1 MEHGVVFARLRERA
15 VRGEDPSLAYFGWSP
30 EFEKPSDVPL
40 SVASDPEVWAQAN
53 PALGIRITTEHVAME
68 QRSMDPRTFAVERL
82 GVGDW
87 PRVTGEDGAII
98 SIKQWLSLVDPQ
110 SGIDDRPVFAFDVS
124 PDRSSAAVGVAG
136 FRDDG
141 LAHVEIAEHKR
152 GTGWLVDYL
161 AERVAKHHPSAVV
174 CAQRSPA
181 ASMVTALENAGV
193 TITRCPSP
201 ITPLRVACSSI
212 RSTRGRFVIS
222 GRLSSSMLCVALRS
236 VRSVRRGLGRGSRL
250 RSTFRR
256 W

>member
-1 MEHGVVFARLRERA
+1 
-15 VRGEDPSLAYFGWSP
+15 
-30 EFEKPSDVPL
+30 
-40 SVASDPEVWAQAN
+40 VWAQAN

-141 LAHVEIAEHKR
+141 WRTLRSWSTSA
-152 GTGWLVDYL
+152 G
-161 AERVAKHHPSAVV
+161 RV
-174 CAQRSPA
+174 
-181 ASMVTALENAGV
+181 G
-193 TITRCPSP
+193 
-201 ITPLRVACSSI
+201 SSI
-212 RSTRGRFVIS
+212 ISPSGSRSIIR
-222 GRLSSSMLCVALRS
+222 APWY
-236 VRSVRRGLGRGSRL
+236 VRSAARR
-250 RSTFRR
+250 RR